1 MQTLLPVLPPLP
13 VPAVQPLLPVP
24 ILSWIIYYGL
34 GFLTVAML
42 IRMIASWFRI
52 DESFAIIRFL
62 ARITDPFIQP
72 CRRVMGNSVGILDL
86 GFLVTWFL
94 IVTLQ
99 ILLLQSLPSGW

>member
-1 MQTLLPVLPPLP
+1 MLPPLP
-13 VPAVQPLLPVP
+13 LPTVHPLLPVP
-24 ILSWIIYYGL
+24 ILSWIIYYGF
-34 GFLTVAML
+34 GFLIVAML

-52 DESFAIIRFL
+52 DESLAIIRFL

-72 CRRVMGNSVGILDL
+72 CRRVMGSSVGVIDL

-94 IVTLQ
+94 IMTLQ